1 MAEEF
6 KSHLEKFLL
15 DVLGNIG
22 DPNLIEKFQDE
33 YDKLMDEFIKNN
45 FVPKEKIESIVDSS
59 LAESEKQIKELKEE
73 KISLTKQN
81 FELNEKNK
89 LLNIKNEEISQKF
102 SVLEKSLNQSTIDLK
117 NKNSLEQ
124 KLNDLQSDYDLLKS
138 KYDQVLDEI
147 SMCKKNL
154 KKYYAMEKEIAQLTE
169 ENEKLSLKIK
179 ELTSEVNY
187 KLKFEEISQINEKMD
202 VEIGMN

>member
-59 LAESEKQIKELKEE
+59 LAESEKQCRKAIWRFVSGLCR
-73 KISLTKQN
+73 L
-81 FELNEKNK
+81 
-89 LLNIKNEEISQKF
+89 
-102 SVLEKSLNQSTIDLK
+102 
-117 NKNSLEQ
+117 
-124 KLNDLQSDYDLLKS
+124 
-138 KYDQVLDEI
+138 
-147 SMCKKNL
+147 
-154 KKYYAMEKEIAQLTE
+154 A
-169 ENEKLSLKIK
+169 
-179 ELTSEVNY
+179 
-187 KLKFEEISQINEKMD
+187 
-202 VEIGMN
+202 